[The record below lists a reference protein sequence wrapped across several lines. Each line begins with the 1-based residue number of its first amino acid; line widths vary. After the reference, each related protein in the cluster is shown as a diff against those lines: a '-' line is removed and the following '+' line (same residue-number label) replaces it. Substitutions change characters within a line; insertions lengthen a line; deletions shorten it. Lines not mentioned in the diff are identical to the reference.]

1 MVLKLAKIL
10 IRDFKVNSQIN
21 NNRGEFKMEI
31 TVENYFRKRYSLYKW
46 RNETSLINKVILAF
60 FMACVTGIMAQ
71 LVIPLPWTPVPVTA
85 QTFAVLM
92 AGILLGRWWGGIS
105 QIIYL
110 VAGLMGLNWFAGLTG
125 GLGVF
130 LGATGGYLIGFVLVA
145 LFLGY
150 FSDKYVKSRKFRP
163 MLGLMLFANLVFIY
177 IPGLLGLGLWIYL
190 VKGSYPGIITL
201 LSMGLL
207 PFLMGDLIKIGGA
220 AALTKMVTP
229 K

>member
-1 MVLKLAKIL
+1 
-10 IRDFKVNSQIN
+10 
-21 NNRGEFKMEI
+21 MEI

-46 RNETSLINKVILAF
+46 RSETSFINKVILAF

-71 LVIPLPWTPVPVTA
+71 LIIPLPWTPVPVTA

-92 AGILLGRWWGGIS
+92 AGVLLGRWWGGIS

-110 VAGLMGLNWFAGLTG
+110 VAGLLGLNWFAGLTG
-125 GLGVF
+125 GYTVLF
-130 LGATGGYLIGFVLVA
+130 GATGGYLVGFILVA

-150 FSDKYVKSRKFRP
+150 FSDRYVEARKFRP
-163 MLGLMLFANLVFIY
+163 MLGLMLFANFALIY
-177 IPGLLGLGLWIYL
+177 LPGLLGLGLWMYL
-190 VKGSYPGIITL
+190 VKGSYPSIFTL

-207 PFLMGDLIKIGGA
+207 PFLLGDLVKIGGA

-229 K
+229 KIS

>member
-1 MVLKLAKIL
+1 
-10 IRDFKVNSQIN
+10 
-21 NNRGEFKMEI
+21 MEI
-31 TVENYFRKRYSLYKW
+31 TIENYFRKRYSLYKW
-46 RNETSLINKVILAF
+46 RMETSLINKVILAF

-110 VAGLMGLNWFAGLTG
+110 FVGLMGVNWFSGLTG
-125 GLGVF
+125 GYTVLF
-130 LGATGGYLIGFVLVA
+130 GATGGYLIGFILVA

-150 FSDKYVKSRKFRP
+150 FSDRYVESRKFRP
-163 MLGLMLFANLVFIY
+163 MLGLMIFANFALIY
-177 IPGLLGLGLWIYL
+177 IPGLLGLGLWMYM
-190 VKGSYPGIITL
+190 VKGSLPSLLTL

-207 PFLMGDLIKIGGA
+207 PFLVGDLIKIGGA

-229 K
+229 KIK

>member
-1 MVLKLAKIL
+1 
-10 IRDFKVNSQIN
+10 
-21 NNRGEFKMEI
+21 MEI

-46 RNETSLINKVILAF
+46 RSETSLMNKVILAF

-71 LVIPLPWTPVPVTA
+71 LVLPLPWTPVPVTA

-110 VAGLMGLNWFAGLTG
+110 VVGLLGVHWFSGLTG
-125 GLGVF
+125 GYTVLF
-130 LGATGGYLIGFVLVA
+130 GATGGYLIGFILVA

-150 FSDKYVKSRKFRP
+150 FSDRYVEARKFRP
-163 MLGLMLFANLVFIY
+163 MLGLMVFANFALIY
-177 IPGLLGLGLWIYL
+177 IPGLLGLSLWMYL
-190 VKGSYPGIITL
+190 VKGSFPGIFTL

-207 PFLMGDLIKIGGA
+207 PFLVGDLVKIGGA
-220 AALTKMVTP
+220 AAMTKIVAP
-229 K
+229 KIK

>member
-1 MVLKLAKIL
+1 
-10 IRDFKVNSQIN
+10 
-21 NNRGEFKMEI
+21 MEI

-46 RNETSLINKVILAF
+46 RSETSFINKVILAF

-71 LVIPLPWTPVPVTA
+71 LIIPLPWTPVPVTA

-92 AGILLGRWWGGIS
+92 AGVLLGRWWGGIS

-110 VAGLMGLNWFAGLTG
+110 VAGLLGLNWFAGLNG
-125 GLGVF
+125 GYTVLF
-130 LGATGGYLIGFVLVA
+130 GATGGYLVGFILVA

-150 FSDKYVKSRKFRP
+150 FSDRYVGARKLRP
-163 MLGLMLFANLVFIY
+163 MLGLMLFANFALIY
-177 IPGLLGLGLWIYL
+177 LPGLLGLGLWMYL
-190 VKGSYPGIITL
+190 VKGSYPTIFTL

-207 PFLMGDLIKIGGA
+207 PFLLGDLVKIGGA

-229 K
+229 KTS

>member
-150 FSDKYVKSRKFRP
+150 FSDKYVESRKFRP

-190 VKGSYPGIITL
+190 FKGSYPGIITL

>member
-1 MVLKLAKIL
+1 
-10 IRDFKVNSQIN
+10 
-21 NNRGEFKMEI
+21 MEI

-46 RNETSLINKVILAF
+46 RSETSLINKLILAF

-92 AGILLGRWWGGIS
+92 AGVLLGRWWGGIS

-110 VAGLMGLNWFAGLTG
+110 VAGLMGLNWFAGLSG
-125 GLGVF
+125 GFSMLF
-130 LGATGGYLIGFVLVA
+130 SATGGYLVGFILVA

-150 FSDKYVKSRKFRP
+150 FSDGYVGARKFRP
-163 MLGLMLFANLVFIY
+163 MLGLMLFANFVFIY
-177 IPGLLGLGLWIYL
+177 VPGLFGLGLWIYL

-201 LSMGLL
+201 VSMGLL
-207 PFLMGDLIKIGGA
+207 PFLVGDMIKIGGA
-220 AALTKMVTP
+220 AAITKMVTP

>member
-1 MVLKLAKIL
+1 
-10 IRDFKVNSQIN
+10 
-21 NNRGEFKMEI
+21 MEI

-150 FSDKYVKSRKFRP
+150 FSDKYVESRKFRP

-190 VKGSYPGIITL
+190 FKGSYPGIITL

>member
-1 MVLKLAKIL
+1 
-10 IRDFKVNSQIN
+10 
-21 NNRGEFKMEI
+21 MEI

-46 RNETSLINKVILAF
+46 RSETSLINKVILAF

-92 AGILLGRWWGGIS
+92 AGVLLGRWWGGIS

-125 GLGVF
+125 GLTVLF
-130 LGATGGYLIGFVLVA
+130 GATGGYLVGFILVA

-150 FSDKYVKSRKFRP
+150 FSDRYVQARKFRP
-163 MLGLMLFANLVFIY
+163 MLGLMLFANFALIY

-190 VKGSYPGIITL
+190 VKGSYPSIITL

-207 PFLMGDLIKIGGA
+207 PFLVGDLFKIGGA

-229 K
+229 KKF

>member
-1 MVLKLAKIL
+1 
-10 IRDFKVNSQIN
+10 
-21 NNRGEFKMEI
+21 MEI

-46 RNETSLINKVILAF
+46 RSETSFINKVILAF

-71 LVIPLPWTPVPVTA
+71 LIIPLPWTPVPVTA

-92 AGILLGRWWGGIS
+92 AGVLLGRWWGGIS

-110 VAGLMGLNWFAGLTG
+110 VAGLLGLNWFAGLTG
-125 GLGVF
+125 GYTVLF
-130 LGATGGYLIGFVLVA
+130 GATGGYLVGFILVA

-150 FSDKYVKSRKFRP
+150 FSDRYVEARKFRP
-163 MLGLMLFANLVFIY
+163 MLGLMLFANFALIY
-177 IPGLLGLGLWIYL
+177 LPGLLGLGLWMYL
-190 VKGSYPGIITL
+190 VKGSYPTIFTL

-207 PFLMGDLIKIGGA
+207 PFLLGDLVKIGGA

-229 K
+229 KIS